1 MPLRFSGKGIIRRS
15 VFTRENIMYEEND
28 NPIRFFEGW
37 AVIIALVVVGVAA
50 VAIASA
56 LLLSWAAFGG

>member
-1 MPLRFSGKGIIRRS
+1 
-15 VFTRENIMYEEND
+15 MYEQDD
-28 NPIRFFEGW
+28 NPVALFEGW

-56 LLLSWAAFGG
+56 LLLAWAAFGG

>member
-1 MPLRFSGKGIIRRS
+1 MF
-15 VFTRENIMYEEND
+15 EQDD
-28 NPIRFFEGW
+28 NPVALFEGW

-56 LLLSWAAFGG
+56 LLLAWTAFAASPLPSFDIAELGVL